1 MTKLFTDK
9 IDFPFSL
16 VLFDNHNDMKQS
28 MIHELTSCGSWA
40 GDMLRE
46 NSCLEQ
52 LILIGPDQ
60 ENIREISLDLQK
72 KLVCISIQELEER
85 KAEKQLTQIRV
96 DIPTYI
102 SIDKDVLDH
111 YGARTNWNQGRMSV
125 ETLKKLLSE
134 IFTNQKVIGVDIC
147 GECSMEEPW
156 QQFKEEQ
163 EINRVTNDILYH
175 FLSAYF
181 PYQEEEQDAVMREY
195 NRETKLW
202 NSVYRESP
210 SADLRNEELTV
221 EPMFDGCLR
230 YFAEHTRRVLNFGC
244 GSGDI
249 LFQYHQYAPKNRG
262 VGIDES
268 MDGRYLFGKKDSAD
282 QWLSEPEGTIED
294 YLEFSYPWHKGMN
307 RLLLLKH

>member
-1 MTKLFTDK
+1 MQKAQNVILDFSHVYPENIEAKAEGLKRIDLSDLRGTNLYCTREAETEIRKRLKSVGPQGIHFLDNGNYHYMTKLFTDK

-60 ENIREISLDLQK
+60 ENIKEISLDLQK

-125 ETLKKLLSE
+125 ETLKRLLS
-134 IFTNQKVIGVDIC
+134 
-147 GECSMEEPW
+147 
-156 QQFKEEQ
+156 
-163 EINRVTNDILYH
+163 
-175 FLSAYF
+175 
-181 PYQEEEQDAVMREY
+181 
-195 NRETKLW
+195 
-202 NSVYRESP
+202 
-210 SADLRNEELTV
+210 
-221 EPMFDGCLR
+221 
-230 YFAEHTRRVLNFGC
+230 
-244 GSGDI
+244 
-249 LFQYHQYAPKNRG
+249 
-262 VGIDES
+262 
-268 MDGRYLFGKKDSAD
+268 
-282 QWLSEPEGTIED
+282 
-294 YLEFSYPWHKGMN
+294 
-307 RLLLLKH
+307 